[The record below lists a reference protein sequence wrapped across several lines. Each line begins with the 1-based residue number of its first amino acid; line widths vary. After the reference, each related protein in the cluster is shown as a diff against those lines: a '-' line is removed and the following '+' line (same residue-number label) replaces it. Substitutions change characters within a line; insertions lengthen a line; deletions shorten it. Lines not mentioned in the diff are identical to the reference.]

1 MSLMA
6 SGGRALSGRAGAW
19 CKPKRGLVF
28 LWRGVICENVDLA
41 GDTHRS
47 NTLLNYEHLST
58 FVQKAS
64 MSAETTKCREV
75 CPCPLRLPTC
85 ARPLCASPLT
95 PYHEAWKPRSTAM
108 TCCERCDRIWL
119 HEARA
124 RTRQGT
130 SGGPHFNLIVTIL
143 YCTTFDG
150 ACRA

>member
-1 MSLMA
+1 MTGVEHAPMSLMA

-75 CPCPLRLPTC
+75 CPSLSRLRLPRLSATT
-85 ARPLCASPLT
+85 LCVAAHAL
-95 PYHEAWKPRSTAM
+95 A
-108 TCCERCDRIWL
+108 
-119 HEARA
+119 
-124 RTRQGT
+124 
-130 SGGPHFNLIVTIL
+130 
-143 YCTTFDG
+143 
-150 ACRA
+150 